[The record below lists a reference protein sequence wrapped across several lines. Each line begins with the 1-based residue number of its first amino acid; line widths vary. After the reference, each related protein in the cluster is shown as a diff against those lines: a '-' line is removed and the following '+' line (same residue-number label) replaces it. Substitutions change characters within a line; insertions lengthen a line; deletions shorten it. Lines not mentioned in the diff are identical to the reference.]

1 VEWSRQLPAP
11 SAAEP
16 VLPVAEFATTAG
28 HVLFAGLATA
38 TGHVLFAGLA
48 TTAGQVLFARTSL
61 FPAAAKP
68 LSTPRAATA
77 EKAATST
84 ERSSL
89 LRIIGFVLT

>member
-11 SAAEP
+11 SVTES
-16 VLPVAEFATTAG
+16 VLLVAE
-28 HVLFAGLATA
+28 LA
-38 TGHVLFAGLA
+38 TGHVLFAGFA

-68 LSTPRAATA
+68 LSAPRAATA